1 VKLADAQA
9 MDAAD
14 ELAHKR
20 AGFVLP
26 AEVIYLDGNS
36 LGALPKLAQV
46 RAQQVVESEW
56 GQDLIAS
63 WNSHDWINLPL
74 TLGEKIARLLGADS
88 GQTLCCD
95 STSINLFKLLHCALA
110 MQQGRTVVLTQT
122 DNFPADLY
130 IAQGLSNSIG
140 ARGCSIRSVEAAE
153 IEQHLQTDVA
163 VLLLTHVHYKN
174 AAKHD
179 MQRLTRLAHA
189 QGILVIWDLA
199 HSAGALPLE
208 LDACEVDFA
217 VGCGYKYLNGGPGA
231 PAFLYAA
238 TRHHSSIQ
246 NPLTGW
252 MGHNAPFDF
261 NPQYEPAAGIRQFLC
276 GTPSIIAMSVLDAAL
291 DVFAD
296 VDMQTLRRK
305 SLALTNLF
313 VQLVAA
319 NPALQDLQLESPS
332 NNEQRGSHLAFTHPD
347 AYAICQALID
357 HHVICD
363 FRAPST
369 LRLGFAPLYIR
380 FEDVWNAVAVLTNVM
395 QNKLYQAEKYAK
407 RLQVT

>member
-1 VKLADAQA
+1 MKLADVQA

-14 ELAHKR
+14 ELAYKR

-36 LGALPKLAQV
+36 LGALPKIAQV

-56 GQDLIAS
+56 GHDLISS
-63 WNSHDWINLPL
+63 WNSHDWINLPV
-74 TLGEKIARLLGADS
+74 TLGEKIARLLGADA

-110 MQQGRTVVLTQT
+110 MQQERTVVLTQT

-140 ARGCSIRSVEAAE
+140 AAGCTLRNVEAAD
-153 IEQHLQTDVA
+153 IEEHLQTDVA
-163 VLLLTHVHYKN
+163 VLLLTHVHYKH
-174 AAKHD
+174 AAMHD
-179 MQRLTRLAHA
+179 MKCLTRLAHA

-199 HSAGALPLE
+199 HSAGALPLA

-261 NPQYEPAAGIRQFLC
+261 SSQYEPAAGIRQFLC

-296 VDMQTLRRK
+296 VDMHTLRRK
-305 SLALTNLF
+305 SLALMNLF
-313 VQLVAA
+313 LQLVSA

-332 NNEQRGSHLAFTHPD
+332 NSEQRGSHLAFAHPD

-357 HHVICD
+357 HNVICD

-395 QNKLYQAEKYAK
+395 ESKLYQAEKYTK